1 MRGGGTE
8 TMTIGRIASNGPTL
22 RVFPATA
29 TIDVAVGG
37 TLNVAADQENDT
49 YTGTFTI
56 DTLYF

>member
-1 MRGGGTE
+1 
-8 TMTIGRIASNGPTL
+8 MTIGSIASNGPTL

-49 YTGTFTI
+49 YTGTFTV
-56 DTLYF
+56 DVL